1 MHFSLLLIDDEIKL
15 RSLLARILEREGYE
29 VKQAGDFKTAL
40 KMLSKEKLPLILCDV
55 RLPDGNGVEMI
66 SHILKLYPNT
76 LIILMTAYGNISDG
90 VQAMKNGA
98 YDYLTK
104 GDDNEKIIPLV
115 RSAMSELELRQTI
128 ENASVKT
135 KKKISLGNVTGN
147 APAIKQAIEIGNKV
161 AHTDIS
167 VRFTPFCRRLQGQNY
182 IPKMQDVWPFYCF

>member
-104 GDDNEKIIPLV
+104 GDDNEKIL
-115 RSAMSELELRQTI
+115 
-128 ENASVKT
+128 
-135 KKKISLGNVTGN
+135 
-147 APAIKQAIEIGNKV
+147 
-161 AHTDIS
+161 
-167 VRFTPFCRRLQGQNY
+167 
-182 IPKMQDVWPFYCF
+182 